1 MQDITYFKE
10 LDRIKTEFVNTISH
24 DLRSP
29 LTAILGYVE
38 LITRVGEVNEQQ
50 SEFINR
56 VQVSVRNISELI
68 NALLELGRIESGF
81 DTEKE
86 LVPLGEIVNFAVD
99 NIKNQLEAREQTIT
113 VEIPDNLPGVFG
125 NPVHLRQVADNL
137 IGNAVRYTPFGGRI
151 TVRIMKERD
160 QVIFQV
166 IDTGL
171 GIPRADQA
179 YIFDK
184 FYRASN
190 IPEDVIGSGLGLAI
204 VKSIVENH
212 EGRVWVDSTPG
223 EGSSFTVVLPINR
236 DMEISA

>member
-1 MQDITYFKE
+1 MQ
-10 LDRIKTEFVNTISH
+10 
-24 DLRSP
+24 
-29 LTAILGYVE
+29 
-38 LITRVGEVNEQQ
+38 
-50 SEFINR
+50 
-56 VQVSVRNISELI
+56 
-68 NALLELGRIESGF
+68 
-81 DTEKE
+81 
-86 LVPLGEIVNFAVD
+86 
-99 NIKNQLEAREQTIT
+99 
-113 VEIPDNLPGVFG
+113 
-125 NPVHLRQVADNL
+125 
-137 IGNAVRYTPFGGRI
+137 
-151 TVRIMKERD
+151 ERD

-236 DMEISA
+236 DEEISV